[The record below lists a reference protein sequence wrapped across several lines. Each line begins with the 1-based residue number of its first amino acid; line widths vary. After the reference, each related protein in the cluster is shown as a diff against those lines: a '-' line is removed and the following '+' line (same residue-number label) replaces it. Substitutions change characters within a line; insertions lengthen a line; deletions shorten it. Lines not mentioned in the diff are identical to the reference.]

1 MGADWYHPFTIFGY
15 LLVVPQGT
23 TYAKFV
29 NTIWGLNGALKEP
42 FEIVGILNS
51 FHSRMEGCGPHDIEE
66 FNDNAIIVLGF
77 RPSNDIQKTLAL
89 GQELAE
95 YIIDNP
101 ILDGID
107 IAKNAGF
114 YTGIDWTLHIELE
127 EESDDEE
134 DEEDY
139 DSEEEDDEEEDDD
152 DITSSDEDEHKIAPE
167 PVKAK
172 SD

>member
-23 TYAKFV
+23 TYSKFV
-29 NTIWGLNGALKEP
+29 NIIWGLNGALKEP

-51 FHSRMEGCGPHDIEE
+51 FHSRMEGCGPRDIEE

-77 RPSNDIQKTLAL
+77 RPSDDLAKTLAL

-114 YTGIDWTLHIELE
+114 YTGIDWTQHIEVE
-127 EESDDEE
+127 DDSSDEE
-134 DEEDY
+134 DDEDE
-139 DSEEEDDEEEDDD
+139 DEEEEDDEEEDDD
-152 DITSSDEDEHKIAPE
+152 DDVSSDEDEHKIAPE
-167 PVKAK
+167 PTKPK